1 MFAIR
6 EFGPNWE
13 YEAISLRAR
22 LHCGFLEEY
31 YNYTNSD
38 LKPITE
44 QLRIKKKKKKKKKW
58 LLCCSYN
65 TKFSQISF
73 HLNELGKNLDT
84 LTSKYD
90 NTILLVEFNTEVTA
104 WHHPF

>member
-44 QLRIKKKKKKKKKW
+44 QLRIKKKKKKKMEITTTAILDIIIQKKK
-58 LLCCSYN
+58 LIHDIFFC
-65 TKFSQISF
+65 
-73 HLNELGKNLDT
+73 G
-84 LTSKYD
+84 
-90 NTILLVEFNTEVTA
+90 
-104 WHHPF
+104 

>member
-44 QLRIKKKKKKKKKW
+44 QLRIKKKKKKKMEITTTAILDIIIQKKK
-58 LLCCSYN
+58 LIHKTY
-65 TKFSQISF
+65 FF
-73 HLNELGKNLDT
+73 V
-84 LTSKYD
+84 D
-90 NTILLVEFNTEVTA
+90 NRGQSS
-104 WHHPF
+104 

>member
-13 YEAISLRAR
+13 YQAISLRAR

-44 QLRIKKKKKKKKKW
+44 QLRIKKKKKKKMEITTTAILDIIIQKKK
-58 LLCCSYN
+58 LIHKTY
-65 TKFSQISF
+65 FF
-73 HLNELGKNLDT
+73 V
-84 LTSKYD
+84 D
-90 NTILLVEFNTEVTA
+90 NRGQSS
-104 WHHPF
+104 

>member
-22 LHCGFLEEY
+22 LHCVFLEEY

-44 QLRIKKKKKKKKKW
+44 QLRIKKNKKKKMEITTTAILDIIIQKKK
-58 LLCCSYN
+58 LIHKTFFC
-65 TKFSQISF
+65 
-73 HLNELGKNLDT
+73 G
-84 LTSKYD
+84 
-90 NTILLVEFNTEVTA
+90 
-104 WHHPF
+104 

>member
-44 QLRIKKKKKKKKKW
+44 QLRIKKKKKKKNGNNNYRYTGYNHSKKK
-58 LLCCSYN
+58 LIHKTY
-65 TKFSQISF
+65 FF
-73 HLNELGKNLDT
+73 V
-84 LTSKYD
+84 D
-90 NTILLVEFNTEVTA
+90 NRGQSS
-104 WHHPF
+104 

>member
-44 QLRIKKKKKKKKKW
+44 QLRIKKRKKKKMEITTTAILDIIIQKKK
-58 LLCCSYN
+58 LIHKTY
-65 TKFSQISF
+65 FF
-73 HLNELGKNLDT
+73 V
-84 LTSKYD
+84 D
-90 NTILLVEFNTEVTA
+90 NRGQSS
-104 WHHPF
+104 

>member
-22 LHCGFLEEY
+22 FHCGFLEEY

-44 QLRIKKKKKKKKKW
+44 QLRIKKKKKKKMEITTTAILDIIIQKKK
-58 LLCCSYN
+58 LIHKTY
-65 TKFSQISF
+65 FF
-73 HLNELGKNLDT
+73 V
-84 LTSKYD
+84 D
-90 NTILLVEFNTEVTA
+90 NRGQSS
-104 WHHPF
+104 